1 MKAIVRPGEIDGI
14 DLSMAYESEDIR
26 IVYINS
32 SSKRYNV
39 LIGSCYPEGTATV
52 TLYADENTLHVN
64 ESFRGKATEISF
76 PDMSDWRFVS
86 IDQSKYETH
95 ITYIR
100 EGARKYSHLETVVI
114 DEKKEG

>member
-32 SSKRYNV
+32 SSKRYDV
-39 LIGSCYPEGTATV
+39 LIGSCSEGTATV
-52 TLYADENTLHVN
+52 TLYADDNTLHVN
-64 ESFRGKATEISF
+64 ESLRGKATEITF
-76 PDMSDWRFVS
+76 PDMDEWRFVS

-100 EGARKYSHLETVVI
+100 EAARKYSPLETVMI